1 MKGQFE
7 DLDVELIE
15 GSGGVFVV
23 TADGR
28 QVYTKKETGRFPE
41 PGEVAKAI
49 G

>member
-1 MKGQFE
+1 MKGQFD

-15 GSGGVFVV
+15 GSGGVFLVH
-23 TADGR
+23 ADGR
-28 QVYTKKETGRFPE
+28 QVYSKKDTGRFPE